1 MAEALSPEEQI
12 ASLRLEA
19 AQYRAVIA
27 ELTTER
33 DASRSELAEAAVCEA
48 RLITALL
55 EIEHM
60 KMQLAALRR
69 ERYGQSSEKLDREIA
84 QLEMRLEDLEE
95 NLGEQ
100 IAATPSCP
108 NRRRTPSPSR
118 AGSPPDASR
127 CRLTCRAK
135 WCCMSRRSPAAA
147 AAAIPRTWPSSVRP

>member
-12 ASLRLEA
+12 ASLRLEV
-19 AQYRAVIA
+19 AQYRAAIA

-33 DASRSELAEAAVCEA
+33 DASRSELAEAAVFKA
-48 RLITALL
+48 RLTTALL

-69 ERYGQSSEKLDREIA
+69 QRYGQSSEKLDREIA

-100 IAATPSCP
+100 IAANPELPGAGGEPRAQAASEAH
-108 NRRRTPSPSR
+108 RTQAI
-118 AGSPPDASR
+118 AGSP
-127 CRLTCRAK
+127 
-135 WCCMSRRSPAAA
+135 AARGGGA
-147 AAAIPRTWPSSVRP
+147 